1 MSDHRETGHTRKGEA
16 GQRSDQD
23 RQDRN
28 DPLVLIDECLAA
40 IPDDDPRQKI
50 LFRLRHLLL
59 QEGVVRQQREAEF
72 KKISEVVA
80 KLTAPANRIGTLL
93 ELPAEG
99 LARIV
104 VGGAEYYTNVDPR
117 VPAADLKIG
126 TQILVNEAYAL
137 IKTLGYDR
145 SGPVLKVAET
155 LPDGRLRFEQE
166 PGRQALILQ
175 RSSDLM
181 GIELKA
187 GDEVRI
193 DPSHRI
199 AIERLEDRKADTHL
213 LDEVP
218 TVTWEQIGGQQAAIA
233 AIRKAIEY
241 PLLHAETF
249 AQYRFTQPKGFLLYG
264 PPGCGKTLIGQ
275 AAAASLSKLV
285 SEAQPDSTEH
295 SPVHPPTPHAPRRV
309 SDPIHTSDPITGGVF
324 LHVKGPEILNMWL
337 GESERM
343 VRDLF
348 AQARAR
354 RKAGSLPFIFIDE
367 AESILGTRRA
377 MRAFNISNTLV
388 PMFCSEMDGI
398 ESLREVVIILAS
410 NRPDLIDPA
419 VLRPGRIDRKI
430 KVGRPGKEEAAEI
443 LRVYLTPELP
453 LDPSLVAAHRGDKE
467 AACGSLISQTVDAVF
482 RRTDDTRL
490 LSIRLRSGQHKIL
503 YRGDLV
509 SGAILASIVQ
519 RAKERAIERTI
530 AIRPPLGGELAAEE
544 AAGAVGYGGLT
555 VDDLLIST
563 NAEFREGEML
573 PPDDAAEEWLKL
585 LDHHPE
591 QVVGISLFRK
601 GRMGEERLMGQ
612 II

>member
-1 MSDHRETGHTRKGEA
+1 MSDHRPDDREQPGASGA
-16 GQRSDQD
+16 GKRPTTIAA
-23 RQDRN
+23 
-28 DPLVLIDECLAA
+28 DPLDLIEQCLASF
-40 IPDDDPRQKI
+40 PENDPRQQI
-50 LFRLRHLLL
+50 LYKLRHSVMLTAAS
-59 QEGVVRQQREAEF
+59 QQQRDAEF

-93 ELPAEG
+93 DLPGEG

-104 VGGAEYYTNVDPR
+104 VGGAEYYANVDPR
-117 VPAADLKIG
+117 VASADLKIG
-126 TQILVNEAYAL
+126 AQILVNEAYAV
-137 IKTLGYDR
+137 IKTLGYDLN
-145 SGPVLKVAET
+145 GPVLKLTEA

-166 PGRQALILQ
+166 MGRQSMILQ
-175 RSSDLM
+175 RSSDLV
-181 GIELKA
+181 GVELKA
-187 GDEVRI
+187 GDELRI
-193 DPSHRI
+193 DPGHRI
-199 AIERLEDRKADTHL
+199 AIEKLEDRKAKTHV

-218 TVTWEQIGGQQAAIA
+218 TVTWEQIGGQQEAIS

-249 AQYRFTQPKGFLLYG
+249 QQFKFTQPKGFLLYG

-285 SEAQPDSTEH
+285 SESMVAGGKTETL
-295 SPVHPPTPHAPRRV
+295 PA
-309 SDPIHTSDPITGGVF
+309 ITGGAF
-324 LHVKGPEILNMWL
+324 LHIKGPEILNMWL

-348 AQARAR
+348 AKARAR
-354 RKAGSLPFIFIDE
+354 RREGALPFIFIDE

-377 MRAFNISNTLV
+377 SRSFNISSTLV

-398 ESLREVVIILAS
+398 ESLRDVVIILAS

-430 KVGRPGKEEAAEI
+430 KVSRPNRESAAEI
-443 LRVYLTPELP
+443 LKVYLTNELP
-453 LDPSLVAAHRGDKE
+453 LDQALVAERGGDKTKAVASLVDEVIDTIYK
-467 AACGSLISQTVDAVF
+467 
-482 RRTDDTRL
+482 RTDENRL
-490 LSIRLRSGQHKIL
+490 LSIRLRSGQNKVL

-509 SGAILASIVQ
+509 SGAILSSIVQ
-519 RAKERAIERTI
+519 RAKEKAIDRMIQSGQSAGLI
-530 AIRPPLGGELAAEE
+530 AK
-544 AAGAVGYGGLT
+544 
-555 VDDLLIST
+555 DLSDSVLE
-563 NAEFREGEML
+563 EFREGEML

-591 QVVGISLFRK
+591 QVVGVSSFRR
-601 GRMGEERLMGQ
+601 GRQTEERLINQ